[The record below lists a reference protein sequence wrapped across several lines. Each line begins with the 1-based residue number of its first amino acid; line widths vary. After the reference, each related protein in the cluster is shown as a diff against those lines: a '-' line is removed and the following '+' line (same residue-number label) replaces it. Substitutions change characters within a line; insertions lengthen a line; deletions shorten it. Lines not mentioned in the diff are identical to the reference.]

1 METRA
6 VEESFS
12 WTPRSRK
19 TFVREV
25 PLLSRGSRETG
36 SGREGGGEGGEGGDR
51 GGKEGAGPD
60 CGAPSHK
67 QPKSIGGGETSPRDL
82 GARLWVHTEGPP
94 PPPPRGWFGR
104 VGQWGGDFRGGE

>member
-25 PLLSRGSRETG
+25 PLLSRGRRSGLSRSGKTEKTG
-36 SGREGGGEGGEGGDR
+36 GEGRGGGGGGGEGGR
-51 GGKEGAGPD
+51 
-60 CGAPSHK
+60 
-67 QPKSIGGGETSPRDL
+67 GGGEWGFGAPLPQTAQIHWRRRNFAAGP

-94 PPPPRGWFGR
+94 LVLFIMDKSKGY
-104 VGQWGGDFRGGE
+104 

>member
-25 PLLSRGSRETG
+25 PLLSRGRRSGLSRSGKTEKT
-36 SGREGGGEGGEGGDR
+36 GREGEWGR
-51 GGKEGAGPD
+51 AGFWR
-60 CGAPSHK
+60 
-67 QPKSIGGGETSPRDL
+67 SPPTNSPNPLEEAKLRRRTLGLVYGFTQRD
-82 GARLWVHTEGPP
+82 PP
-94 PPPPRGWFGR
+94 PPPPKR
-104 VGQWGGDFRGGE
+104 VVWEGGGQWGGD

>member
-25 PLLSRGSRETG
+25 PLLSRGRRSGLSR
-36 SGREGGGEGGEGGDR
+36 SGENGM
-51 GGKEGAGPD
+51 
-60 CGAPSHK
+60 
-67 QPKSIGGGETSPRDL
+67 GGGETSPRDL

-94 PPPPRGWFGR
+94 PPPKR
-104 VGQWGGDFRGGE
+104 VVWKGGGQWGGD

>member
-25 PLLSRGSRETG
+25 PLLSRGRRSGLSR
-36 SGREGGGEGGEGGDR
+36 SGENGM
-51 GGKEGAGPD
+51 
-60 CGAPSHK
+60 
-67 QPKSIGGGETSPRDL
+67 GGGETSPRDL

-94 PPPPRGWFGR
+94 PPPQEGGLEGWGSVGRGL
-104 VGQWGGDFRGGE
+104 RGGE